1 MQVQLAI
8 AKHMLDPHPCLGIL
22 PVDRFLLL
30 AGLLTSHTAL
40 DDAVLHLVF
49 AHHAFHVL
57 SDIRAV
63 RMQLL
68 TSVVI
73 VYQQPGRNG
82 VVLFRTRGYRLLYQ
96 LALGID
102 LCVVLVAV
110 IFLAALLRPS
120 GICVFVPLLVG
131 LFLLILLAISFFL
144 VPKFVAAS
152 LLYGLVLLARV
163 ALAGYF
169 HETAVYY
176 HALIHYQILLP
187 QELVK
192 ICKEFVIEILFRQ
205 LLFECP
211 NGSGIGHLVAACQS
225 EEVPKTCAV
234 NDLIFGLLI
243 AQIVHPLKHKYLE
256 HQHIVVGLCSSV
268 RQTLPIQAHLQR
280 LTKHLEINR
289 FRKSFQRISQCVQH

>member
-1 MQVQLAI
+1 MLISAHVVNQVGQGVSGGISRQTDNAAEHPMQVQLAI

-30 AGLLTSHTAL
+30 AELLTSHTAL

-102 LCVVLVAV
+102 LC
-110 IFLAALLRPS
+110 
-120 GICVFVPLLVG
+120 
-131 LFLLILLAISFFL
+131 
-144 VPKFVAAS
+144 
-152 LLYGLVLLARV
+152 
-163 ALAGYF
+163 
-169 HETAVYY
+169 
-176 HALIHYQILLP
+176 
-187 QELVK
+187 
-192 ICKEFVIEILFRQ
+192 
-205 LLFECP
+205 CP
-211 NGSGIGHLVAACQS
+211 
-225 EEVPKTCAV
+225 
-234 NDLIFGLLI
+234 
-243 AQIVHPLKHKYLE
+243 
-256 HQHIVVGLCSSV
+256 
-268 RQTLPIQAHLQR
+268 
-280 LTKHLEINR
+280 
-289 FRKSFQRISQCVQH
+289 